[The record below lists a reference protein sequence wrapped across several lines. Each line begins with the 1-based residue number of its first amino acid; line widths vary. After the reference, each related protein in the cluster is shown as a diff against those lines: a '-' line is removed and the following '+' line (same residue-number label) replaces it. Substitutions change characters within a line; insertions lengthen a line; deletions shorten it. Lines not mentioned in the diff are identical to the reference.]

1 MDEMFTIDNDAKAD
15 WAVCKI
21 REAQEER
28 DRLLALVE
36 EKRTELKE
44 RCEAINA
51 KYESETSGLLSM
63 LQSYM
68 ETVPRRKTKT
78 KESYQLLSGKLVKK
92 AGQPKCSYDDNALL
106 EWLKNNR
113 PEFVITKESA
123 AWGALKKQLD
133 IDPET
138 GVVTISETGEVVD
151 VITAERGEERFEVKF

>member
-1 MDEMFTIDNDAKAD
+1 MDKMFVIDSDSKAD

-51 KYESETSGLLSM
+51 KYEAETSGLLSM

-78 KESYQLLSGKLVKK
+78 QESYQLLSGKLVLK
-92 AGQPKCSYDDNALL
+92 AGLVKCDYDDNALL
-106 EWLKNNR
+106 SWLKQNH
-113 PEFVITKESA
+113 PEYVTTKESA
-123 AWGALKKQLD
+123 AWGSFKKRLD
-133 IDPET
+133 IDPAT
-138 GVVTISETGEVVD
+138 GVVTIAETGEVVD